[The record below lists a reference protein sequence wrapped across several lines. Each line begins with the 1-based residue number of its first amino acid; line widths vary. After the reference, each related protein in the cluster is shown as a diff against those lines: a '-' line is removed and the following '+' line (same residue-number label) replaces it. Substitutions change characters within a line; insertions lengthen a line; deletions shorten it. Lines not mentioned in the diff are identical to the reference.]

1 MVNTRAF
8 SIIELLEVVTIIGIL
23 ILVAVPFTRGWNDG
37 AQVAEAESILK
48 RAVGKAQAV
57 ALRNP
62 TGSDASSAAAGVK
75 QAGTTL
81 LVCEGSPASAS
92 CSAAGSALIWRE
104 DLPAG
109 VTLNVEGAALATI
122 AMNNRGRII
131 NGSGQVQ
138 VLDYT
143 VSRGEVSDN
152 DANNRLY

>member
-1 MVNTRAF
+1 MVKTRAF
-8 SIIELLEVVTIIGIL
+8 SIIELLVVVTIVGIL

-37 AQVAEAESILK
+37 AKVAEAESILK

-62 TGSDASSAAAGVK
+62 TGSDVSSAAAGVK